1 MDLARAVAFVEAN
14 GTEQERAR
22 LHWLVD
28 AVPPGPA
35 IRASLAA
42 LQDAG
47 GGFPLGMTPGQPTS
61 VDSAL
66 TSLWWI
72 EELGQLESPL
82 AGRACAYLRSVQQAD
97 GGWDEDPALAHYDLP
112 PWVQV
117 GHLPTRLYL
126 AAYAAYWLGR
136 RGEMG
141 QPAFL
146 RALDFLRPHQDETG
160 RFHGYLHTTW
170 IATSAFLLAG
180 PAEDRVSDRGLQ
192 ALLDLPLG
200 EWEDSQLAWAL
211 SCLGPAGLPAA
222 HPFAAQALDALGL
235 RQRPDGSWAS
245 EDGDSYAV
253 GATIQVLGVLTRY
266 GRLTAPSSR
275 PTG

>member
-35 IRASLAA
+35 IRESLAA

-47 GGFPLGMTPGQPTS
+47 GGFPLGMTPGRPTS
-61 VDSAL
+61 VDSTL
-66 TSLWWI
+66 TSLWWM

-126 AAYAAYWLGR
+126 TAYAAYWLGR
-136 RGEMG
+136 HDKGH
-141 QPAFL
+141 PAL
-146 RALDFLRPHQDETG
+146 RRALDFSRPHQDGTG
-160 RFHGYLHTTW
+160 RFGGYLHTTR
-170 IATSAFLLAG
+170 IAAGAFPLAG
-180 PAEDRVSDRGLQ
+180 PSQDPASRQGLE

-200 EWEDSQLAWAL
+200 E
-211 SCLGPAGLPAA
+211 
-222 HPFAAQALDALGL
+222 
-235 RQRPDGSWAS
+235 
-245 EDGDSYAV
+245 
-253 GATIQVLGVLTRY
+253 
-266 GRLTAPSSR
+266 
-275 PTG
+275 